1 MESVRRLFLHDFFW
15 FHIFSSLY
23 VYGTTSASLS
33 WSLGRRLLLGSP
45 IPFEGSFTN
54 SYRRTQLALH
64 SIVGCQ
70 PQNKSGH
77 GILPRRRSTLSF
89 PCICSYRFL
98 FFGFKAINK
107 WGNGQL
113 WLKSVSSIP
122 FISQSL
128 EALPEETAIGSDG
141 YQLLFP
147 VGIFETGRKQGYAGK
162 VWVLSNRTTHKADVG
177 RLHISQ

>member
-1 MESVRRLFLHDFFW
+1 METVRRLLLDDFFW
-15 FHIFSSLY
+15 FHIFRVCIL
-23 VYGTTSASLS
+23 YGTTSASLS

-54 SYRRTQLALH
+54 SCRGTQLALH
-64 SIVGCQ
+64 PIVGCQ

-89 PCICSYRFL
+89 ICICSYGVL
-98 FFGFKAINK
+98 FFGFEAINK
-107 WGNGQL
+107 WGNRQL

-141 YQLLFP
+141 YQLLFA
-147 VGIFETGRKQGYAGK
+147 VGIFETGRKQCYVGK
-162 VWVLSNRTTHKADVG
+162 VWVLSNRSIHKADVG
-177 RLHISQ
+177 RLHISR